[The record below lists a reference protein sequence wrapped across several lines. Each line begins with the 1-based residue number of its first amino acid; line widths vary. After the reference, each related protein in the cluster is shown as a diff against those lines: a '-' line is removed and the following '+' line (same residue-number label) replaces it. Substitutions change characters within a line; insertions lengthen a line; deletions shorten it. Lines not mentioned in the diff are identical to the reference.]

1 MATTAPIVKMVNDL
15 STGDVTV
22 RMLQALDWVVP
33 GEWKPIK
40 GFDAMIQH
48 VTGESDPTLIA
59 QVRQQAINLY
69 NDKTQGYQRAIWL
82 YSTVDTTDAMLAS
95 AALANQV
102 GNRIG
107 FLGFLKNITPKTT
120 NAQYA
125 DFAIKLVAEV
135 LGFCSLNGLPGDN
148 IGDFVKSLTSYRNE
162 ALMRMGTLIGI
173 DGMLS
178 IGPDFLDRVLRGLGE
193 MGEQMMEKIPGFKQM
208 EQEIPGKTTADKMGF
223 MQKSVADTST
233 WISGFVKEHNLT
245 PERMQES
252 VAGILEGSQDKA
264 DMIAPFIDLTTNY
277 FQYTG
282 IQTTARQLI
291 SRAIAEI

>member
-1 MATTAPIVKMVNDL
+1 MATTAPIVKMVDNL
-15 STGDVTV
+15 ATGDVTV

-33 GEWKPIK
+33 GEWQPVK

-48 VTGESDPTLIA
+48 VTRENDPNLIA

-102 GNRIG
+102 GDRIG
-107 FLGFLKNITPKTT
+107 FLGFLKNITPKPTE
-120 NAQYA
+120 AQYA

-135 LGFCSLNGLPGDN
+135 LGFCSLNGLPGDSV
-148 IGDFVKSLTSYRNE
+148 GDFVKSLTSYRNE
-162 ALMRMGTLIGI
+162 ALMRMSALVAV

-178 IGPDFLDRVLRGLGE
+178 IGPDFIERVLRGLTD
-193 MGEQMMEKIPGFKQM
+193 MGEQVMESIPGFKKL
-208 EQEIPGKTTADKMGF
+208 EPEIPGTTTAAKMGF
-223 MQKSVADTST
+223 LQKSVADTST
-233 WISGFVKEHNLT
+233 WINGFVQEHDLT
-245 PERMQES
+245 PEKIRES
-252 VAGILEGSQDKA
+252 VSGVLEGSQNRA

-277 FQYTG
+277 FEYTG
-282 IQTTARQLI
+282 TQTTARQLI
-291 SRAIAEI
+291 SRAIGEI